1 MYIYEFYWKTK
12 MLGMMNDLIYP
23 PSSFICEIKI
33 IQQIKSYNWL
43 VVDILPGMIVK
54 ERYKCECIFYF

>member
-33 IQQIKSYNWL
+33 IHQIKSYN
-43 VVDILPGMIVK
+43 
-54 ERYKCECIFYF
+54 